1 MSPFSKLNFLI
12 DKNKAMETDYKS
24 FMTGKGDK
32 SKNITVITKKLR
44 HVLFY
49 FTTFSSEHVRNY

>member
-1 MSPFSKLNFLI
+1 
-12 DKNKAMETDYKS
+12 METDYKS

-49 FTTFSSEHVRNY
+49 YILFRTCKKLLKLVIRNYF